1 MMLEQG
7 PGVES
12 PMGDVVHGGVGFI
25 FLPLLDMCLEAFK

>member
-12 PMGDVVHGGVGFI
+12 PMDDVVRVEVGFI
-25 FLPLLDMCLEAFK
+25 CLPLLDMCLEAFK

>member
-12 PMGDVVHGGVGFI
+12 PMDVVRVEVGFI
-25 FLPLLDMCLEAFK
+25 CLPLLDMCLEAFK